1 MRKASEG
8 PDLGE
13 ARIGIVVNPAAGRDV
28 RRLAARAASDTPQSK
43 RNSVARAVIGA
54 AAAGATHFC
63 VVREPFR
70 IGESAVEN
78 LRIAAHFEVLD
89 VGASLRPEDTE
100 RAVAAMRA
108 AGCRALIV
116 LGGDGTNRVVARA
129 WRDAV
134 ILPLS
139 TGTNNVFPWR
149 VEPTAGGAAA
159 GAVAAGAVGLEECAP
174 RAKVVEVEIEGEP
187 ADLALIDA
195 AFLVGDSPGNL
206 LPFDPEH
213 LRALVLARAEP
224 NAVGMSPIGGLLLPC
239 GAGDE
244 SGVWLRSDRARAVAR
259 PLLAPISPGLYR
271 PVGITSYGPL
281 ALGEPL
287 EVVGPGLLA
296 FDGDRAR
303 ELAAGQRAWL
313 RVRRSGPHVIDPG
326 LALEAAARRGW
337 FAGRH
342 WHDALDENRGGGC
355 C

>member
-1 MRKASEG
+1 MRLMS
-8 PDLGE
+8 DV
-13 ARIGIVVNPAAGRDV
+13 RVGIVVNPAAGRDV
-28 RRLAARAASDTPQSK
+28 RRLAARAASDTPQAK

-63 VVREPFR
+63 VVREPFQ
-70 IGESAVEN
+70 IGPGAVEN
-78 LRIAAHFEVLD
+78 LRIAARFELLD
-89 VGASLRPEDTE
+89 VGASLRPEDTS
-100 RAVAAMRA
+100 RAVEAMRK
-108 AGCRALIV
+108 AGCAVLIV
-116 LGGDGTNRVVARA
+116 LGGDGTNRVVARS

-134 ILPLS
+134 LLPLS

-159 GAVAAGAVGLEECAP
+159 GAVAAGAVALADCAP
-174 RAKVVEVEIEGEP
+174 RAKLVEVEIEDEAP
-187 ADLALIDA
+187 DLALIDA

-206 LPFDPEH
+206 LPFDPVH

-224 NAVGMSPIGGLLLPC
+224 HAVGMSPIGGLLLPC
-239 GAGDE
+239 GASDE
-244 SGVWLRSDRARAVAR
+244 FGVWLRCTGSRAVER
-259 PLLAPISPGLYR
+259 PLLAPVSPGLYR
-271 PVGITSYGPL
+271 PVGVSAHGRL
-281 ALGEPL
+281 APGEPL

-303 ELAAGQRAWL
+303 ELAPGQRAWL

-326 LALEAAARRGW
+326 LALAAAAARGW